1 MTEDEALAVLREAW
15 LYAEPGTPF
24 GFAATVPKE
33 ADAFEALLESPPD
46 AVTLRRLLAEASPA
60 GRVYAA
66 RLLTKRDP
74 AAGEQAWR
82 HLSTDPAEV
91 SVAPGGCVV
100 HPETVAAI
108 AKRMLQRRD
117 S

>member
-15 LYAEPGTPF
+15 LYTEPGTPF
-24 GFAATVPKE
+24 GFAARVPPE
-33 ADAFEALLESPPD
+33 ADAFEALLASPPD
-46 AVTLRRLLAEASPA
+46 AATLERLLAEASPA

-66 RLLTKRDP
+66 RLLAKRDA
-74 AAGEQAWR
+74 AAGRQAWR
-82 HLSTDPAEV
+82 HLVTDTAEV

-108 AKRMLQRRD
+108 AERMLQRRD